1 MNRGKPEWDVPTSVE
16 SSNIHDNFSQLW
28 SKLIICCTITITIVI
43 EANSTVAPS
52 CNPNWSGIIQY
63 TWQLLTIVIQGL
75 TICSNVQFIYAD
87 HISSV
92 SKDSL
97 LEKPAGK
104 WLLLII
110 GYWEHPMPRTIQKNA
125 PQCDVENALVKWMD
139 TQCREQYNTTQEKN
153 APQWLWCIFFNV
165 LSEKASV

>member
-1 MNRGKPEWDVPTSVE
+1 MNRGEPEWDVPTSVE

-92 SKDSL
+92 SRDSL
-97 LEKPAGK
+97 LEKRAGK

-110 GYWEHPMPRTIQKNA
+110 GYWEHPMPRTIHTAQKKT
-125 PQCDVENALVKWMD
+125 CITDFKRIVCVEDITPIEKFSKGGIIMKQKWC
-139 TQCREQYNTTQEKN
+139 QAERK
-153 APQWLWCIFFNV
+153 
-165 LSEKASV
+165 